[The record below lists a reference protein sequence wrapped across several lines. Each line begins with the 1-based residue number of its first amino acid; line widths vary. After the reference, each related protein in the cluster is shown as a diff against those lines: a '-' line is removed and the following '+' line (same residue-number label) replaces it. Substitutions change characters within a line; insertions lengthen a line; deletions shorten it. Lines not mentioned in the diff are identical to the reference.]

1 MQSIISE
8 TVESVPKKFAV
19 NLDELAEI
27 SHLSVSYLRRLAK
40 AGKLPGCRRL
50 GWRYIVHLEEFET
63 WLRAGGRD

>member
-1 MQSIISE
+1 MAIDAALE
-8 TVESVPKKFAV
+8 PAPKRMAG